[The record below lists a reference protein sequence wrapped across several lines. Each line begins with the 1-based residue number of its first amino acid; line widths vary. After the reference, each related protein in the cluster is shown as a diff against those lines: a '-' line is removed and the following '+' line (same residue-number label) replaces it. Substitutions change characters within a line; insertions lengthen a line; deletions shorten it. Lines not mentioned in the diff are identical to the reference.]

1 MRINYNVFLIFAF
14 CMLIITGC
22 QTVSKKIDKS
32 VTEEE
37 KVLSRF
43 LNKTSEELR
52 IEFGKPDRVENTR
65 TGNKIFVYHK
75 SRLKI
80 KCERIFEINNNN
92 KVVGYTSKNCF

>member
-1 MRINYNVFLIFAF
+1 
-14 CMLIITGC
+14 MLIITGC

-52 IEFGKPDRVENTR
+52 IEFGNQIE
-65 TGNKIFVYHK
+65 
-75 SRLKI
+75 LKI
-80 KCERIFEINNNN
+80 LGQVIKFLFII
-92 KVVGYTSKNCF
+92 TQD